1 MLCTQLEMFLFY
13 TTRLHYLFLDAFLLS
28 LISFHSNLFPI
39 AHLLDFFSVNSSS
52 LAFCS
57 LHIFR
62 HFFCTAWPSSSSGAK
77 RDAHGWLDS
86 AERHISS
93 PELKRQTRKRKRRK
107 KAHHEVSYRHPH
119 HMGKELKSAGLY
131 ITLGHITEHIL
142 PFLLLFFFSF
152 SPLRS
157 TKRASSLAQLMA
169 N

>member
-13 TTRLHYLFLDAFLLS
+13 TTRLHYLVLDAFLLS
-28 LISFHSNLFPI
+28 LISSHSILFPSSF
-39 AHLLDFFSVNSSS
+39 FFSCEFFQFSFLFSSYFS
-52 LAFCS
+52 TFL
-57 LHIFR
+57 LHGP
-62 HFFCTAWPSSSSGAK
+62 ASSSSGAK

-142 PFLLLFFFSF
+142 PFLLLLFFSF